1 MGIPF
6 SWTRSAAGDT
16 SPGSTAVSRRGRAW
30 WARSGLDLSAHCSFL
45 PCWPV
50 MSAGVGVGLTVVS
63 SGPSTEVHGTVLRG
77 FIGLN
82 RETVPRRRVFTS
94 ADLGFRF
101 REFRPRSSGRVLG
114 CCISWN
120 VYVLI
125 LWMYRSVSCIGW
137 KKKKKNNIQ
146 FKPKSVRPYL
156 SFLSRK
162 LIRYSFWHLPVCAA

>member
-1 MGIPF
+1 MVIPF

-82 RETVPRRRVFTS
+82 RETVPRRRMVHFSRFVFQGS
-94 ADLGFRF
+94 SSDRVVQEGCLGAVS
-101 REFRPRSSGRVLG
+101 REMCMS
-114 CCISWN
+114 
-120 VYVLI
+120 
-125 LWMYRSVSCIGW
+125 
-137 KKKKKNNIQ
+137 
-146 FKPKSVRPYL
+146 
-156 SFLSRK
+156 
-162 LIRYSFWHLPVCAA
+162 